1 MKKIFDPIH
10 KYISFEP
17 LLLNII
23 DTIEFQ
29 RLRDIK
35 QLGVCYY
42 VFSGASH
49 NRFEH
54 SLGVAYLCGKLLL
67 FLKNNQPEL
76 NITDRDIILIK
87 IAGLVHDIGHSCFS
101 HFFDNYFLKE
111 KSNSKFNNHE
121 YRSQIIFEYIVE
133 KYKLEISKE
142 EINKIKLLI
151 DPNENEN
158 NFMYQILANKNSSID
173 CDKFDYLLRDT
184 YNLGLPYSLDCNRFI
199 ENTKVIDNNIC
210 FSDKLLYDIYDLLN
224 LRFRLHKQIYN
235 HHTVNQIE
243 HMILDIFK
251 LVDDELKISQN
262 IANITEFLKLSDNI
276 LDYIYYL
283 DSDSENIQKAKK
295 IIYNIKTRN
304 LYKLDNEFILQD
316 KNISEDILKKYDYF
330 KNNNYCKSIN
340 IINYTKGQHNP
351 LDYIYLYDN
360 NNKKYLYDS
369 NKLKVYPNEFQEI
382 ILRIFKKI

>member
-10 KYISFEP
+10 KYITFEP

-54 SLGVAYLCGKLLL
+54 SLGVAHLCGKLLL

-133 KYKLEISKE
+133 KYKLDITKE

-243 HMILDIFK
+243 HMILDIFN

-262 IANITEFLKLSDNI
+262 ISNITEFLKLSDNI

-283 DSDSENIQKAKK
+283 NSDSENIQKAKK

-316 KNISEDILKKYDYF
+316 KNISQDILKKYDYF
-330 KNNNYCKSIN
+330 KNNKYCKSIN
-340 IINYTKGQHNP
+340 IINYTKGSKNP

-382 ILRIFKKI
+382 ILRIFKK

>member
-1 MKKIFDPIH
+1 M
-10 KYISFEP
+10 
-17 LLLNII
+17 
-23 DTIEFQ
+23 
-29 RLRDIK
+29 
-35 QLGVCYY
+35 
-42 VFSGASH
+42 
-49 NRFEH
+49 
-54 SLGVAYLCGKLLL
+54 
-67 FLKNNQPEL
+67 

-133 KYKLEISKE
+133 KYKLDITKE

-224 LRFRLHKQIYN
+224 LRFRLHK
-235 HHTVNQIE
+235 
-243 HMILDIFK
+243 K
-251 LVDDELKISQN
+251 
-262 IANITEFLKLSDNI
+262 
-276 LDYIYYL
+276 YI
-283 DSDSENIQKAKK
+283 I
-295 IIYNIKTRN
+295 
-304 LYKLDNEFILQD
+304 
-316 KNISEDILKKYDYF
+316 
-330 KNNNYCKSIN
+330 
-340 IINYTKGQHNP
+340 
-351 LDYIYLYDN
+351 
-360 NNKKYLYDS
+360 
-369 NKLKVYPNEFQEI
+369 I
-382 ILRIFKKI
+382 ILLIKLNI